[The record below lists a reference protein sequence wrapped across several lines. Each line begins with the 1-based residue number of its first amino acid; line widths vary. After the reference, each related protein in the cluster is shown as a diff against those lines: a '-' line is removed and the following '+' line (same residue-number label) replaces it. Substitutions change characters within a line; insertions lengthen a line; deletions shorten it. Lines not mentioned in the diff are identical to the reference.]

1 MSIPKNSAAF
11 CEAAIQRQKDYCLE
25 KNIYPRWPGIAD
37 TLIERRPE
45 LLDAYDDLAC
55 ALKGDHRAA
64 DVFVDALLCTVCVWD
79 PTSTQEMREAKARL
93 AEVNQKIADL
103 ANGLSNFL
111 QERSDLE
118 NSHSFGSNT
127 HHHVVDVVI
136 RAARG
141 NYSFKWNVEP
151 ELNALTSRFD
161 LKYWPDLSEIVGE
174 IAVDAQNAE
183 IEINNCITAAALA
196 SSRSSK
202 ADFCRALFE
211 RVREEARSAS
221 PLMPRDFHLKDD
233 TWAAFINCLLDLP
246 PEDMVDGPYIKRQRQ
261 RTRELAER

>member
-1 MSIPKNSAAF
+1 MSTPKNSVAF
-11 CEAAIQRQKDYCLE
+11 CEAAIQRQKEHCLE

-37 TLIERRPE
+37 RMIERRPE
-45 LLDAYDDLAC
+45 LLNAYADLAC
-55 ALKGDHRAA
+55 ALKGDDRAA

-79 PTSTQEMREAKARL
+79 PTSTQEMREAKSRL

-103 ANGLSNFL
+103 ADTLSDHL
-111 QERSDLE
+111 RERSQLE
-118 NSHSFGSNT
+118 NTNSFGGNT
-127 HHHVVDVVI
+127 HYHIVNVVI

-151 ELNALTSRFD
+151 ELNALTARFD
-161 LKYWPDLSEIVGE
+161 LKYWPDLSEIATE

-183 IEINNCITAAALA
+183 IEIDNSITAAALA
-196 SSRSSK
+196 SRRSSK

-211 RVREEARSAS
+211 RVNAETCSAS
-221 PLMPRDFHLKDD
+221 TCLSSGFHLKDD

-261 RTRELAER
+261 RTRKLVGH